1 MDTEHTP
8 GDWRIGSTPMNDGSI
23 AILAGDSRIALVDD
37 YADASTRLY
46 HEPLPREQARANAEL
61 IAAAPRTKQ
70 ERDMLLEALEPL
82 VKWASHV
89 APRTGKPVGMALSFA
104 TAVQNAREAIEKC
117 RDR

>member
-8 GDWRIGSTPMNDGSI
+8 GDWGIGSTPMNDGSI

-37 YADASTRLY
+37 YADASTRIY

-61 IAAAPRTKQ
+61 IINAPRTKQ
-70 ERDMLLEALEPL
+70 ERDMLLEAAERALEHSMRGHEPFD
-82 VKWASHV
+82 KWEPEQVNCSCVSGLA
-89 APRTGKPVGMALSFA
+89 
-104 TAVQNAREAIEKC
+104 EAIEKC